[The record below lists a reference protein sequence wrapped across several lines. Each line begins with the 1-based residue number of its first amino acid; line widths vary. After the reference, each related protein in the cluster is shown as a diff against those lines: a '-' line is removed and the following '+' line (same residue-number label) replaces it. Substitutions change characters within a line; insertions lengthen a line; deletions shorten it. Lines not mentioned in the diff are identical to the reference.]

1 MPVWFKIAIGGHMA
15 LLVGMGLGR
24 FSYTPMVP
32 ALTGAGVL
40 SAPEAGAVGAVN
52 LGAYVVGGLASGWLA
67 RRSNIIYSQIVVT
80 VAGRGQADIASA
92 L

>member
-24 FSYTPMVP
+24 LSYTPMVP

-67 RRSNIIYSQIVVT
+67 RRFRPARVLQVCLAT
-80 VAGRGQADIASA
+80 
-92 L
+92 